1 MNIICQGK
9 VACLVSFSYM
19 CLSCKEV
26 RISQNSNI
34 SFIFSN
40 HNFVIISDFHSKK
53 CQTKPLLSSGHSMP
67 PMDEA
72 DCRTSQKKLIKKPKV
87 GGFLQCLGM
96 QVVVLSTGGI
106 LPLLGR
112 IVSCSEEWEPIFS
125 IGPPSSF
132 LLLLNPYFFQSS
144 NLL

>member
-1 MNIICQGK
+1 
-9 VACLVSFSYM
+9 
-19 CLSCKEV
+19 
-26 RISQNSNI
+26 
-34 SFIFSN
+34 
-40 HNFVIISDFHSKK
+40 
-53 CQTKPLLSSGHSMP
+53 MP

-112 IVSCSEEWEPIFS
+112 IVSCSEE
-125 IGPPSSF
+125 
-132 LLLLNPYFFQSS
+132 
-144 NLL
+144 